1 MGRLYWHQHVV
12 MEHTL
17 TQSSGLT
24 PLTVT
29 VQDIGSNSIIATL
42 SRGFAL
48 DYMLTG
54 TCQW

>member
-48 DYMLTG
+48 DDMLTG